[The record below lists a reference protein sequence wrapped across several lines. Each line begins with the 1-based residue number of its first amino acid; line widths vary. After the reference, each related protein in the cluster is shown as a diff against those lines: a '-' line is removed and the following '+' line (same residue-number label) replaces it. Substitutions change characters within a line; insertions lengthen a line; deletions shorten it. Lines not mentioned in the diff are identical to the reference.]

1 MPQQSV
7 MQQDPQWAI
16 ATALGPPGFVAN
28 QGQRREFPHQ
38 VHTRHH
44 EAYNMPQQSVMQQDP
59 QWAIATALGPPGF
72 VANQGQCLE
81 FPHRVHKRHHEA
93 YNMPQQ
99 SVMQQARESELLLA
113 TMERER
119 ELLGVQNHH
128 EVTVSPPDQAQE
140 NNHLGEQDI
149 NDILEN
155 MKGQDI
161 NDIIDFILEQSN
173 HQQEDIL

>member
-16 ATALGPPGFVAN
+16 T
-28 QGQRREFPHQ
+28 
-38 VHTRHH
+38 
-44 EAYNMPQQSVMQQDP
+44 
-59 QWAIATALGPPGF
+59 TALGPPGF

-81 FPHRVHKRHHEA
+81 FPYRVHKRHHEA

-99 SVMQQARESELLLA
+99 SVMQQARESELLHA

-119 ELLGVQNHH
+119 ELLDVQNHH
-128 EVTVSPPDQAQE
+128 EVMVSPPDQAQE

-149 NDILEN
+149 SDIL
-155 MKGQDI
+155 
-161 NDIIDFILEQSN
+161 DFSSIR
-173 HQQEDIL
+173 